1 MESQT
6 NNILLLVAI
15 PALLLIL
22 MLSVTIALP
31 VRAAI
36 PTFDKSNFQNSL
48 KIDNK
53 YFPLTPGT
61 TYVYKGTSED
71 EPTRDVFTVTDKV
84 KVILGINTRVV
95 HDDAFVKGE
104 HEESTDD
111 WFAQDDEGTV
121 WYFGEFTTDLTTGS
135 NEGSWEAGVKG
146 AKPGIIMLAQPEVG
160 DTYQQERA
168 KGVAE
173 DTGTILSLNE
183 EVRVPYGS
191 FSNVLKTEDFNP
203 FEPDILENKFY
214 APDIGY
220 IKAVQ
225 VKGGSDEE
233 HLVQIKGKIGNDTQ
247 TTEMPLDNET
257 SSEQH
262 TQSPQTVT
270 PLEKGNIAPKA
281 FDQSI
286 SVEQDGQ
293 LDINL
298 VGNDHDNDP
307 IQFDIISGPSDGSLD
322 NFDKSKGTV
331 TYVTK
336 KNYIGNDEFTFKVI
350 DDKGAGSNVGIVDVT
365 VNAANQ
371 PSSEEEANQPS
382 SEEEANQPSS
392 EEEANQPSSEEEAN
406 QPSTEEEANQS
417 STEETRN

>member
-1 MESQT
+1 MEYQT
-6 NNILLLVAI
+6 NNRFLLVAI
-15 PALLLIL
+15 LGLFSVL
-22 MLSVTIALP
+22 MLSATIALP
-31 VRAAI
+31 LQAAI
-36 PTFDKSNFQNSL
+36 PTFSKSNFQNSL
-48 KIDNK
+48 NIDNK
-53 YFPLTPGT
+53 YFPLNPGT
-61 TYVYKGTSED
+61 TYVYKGTSEG

-95 HDDAFVKGE
+95 HDDAYVKGE

-160 DTYQQERA
+160 DTYQQEMA

-233 HLVQIKGKIGNDTQ
+233 HLVQIKGKINDTQ
-247 TTEMPLDNET
+247 TTEMALDINDT
-257 SSEQH
+257 SSNDTSSGQQ
-262 TQSPQTVT
+262 TQSPQTSVT
-270 PLEKGNIAPKA
+270 PLEKGNISPKA

-298 VGNDHDNDP
+298 VGNDDDNDP
-307 IQFDIISGPSDGSLD
+307 IQFDIVSNPSDGSLD
-322 NFDKSKGTV
+322 NLDKSKGTV
-331 TYVTK
+331 TYVAK

-371 PSSEEEANQPS
+371 PSAEESNQPS
-382 SEEEANQPSS
+382 AEESNQPSA
-392 EEEANQPSSEEEAN
+392 EESNQPSAEE
-406 QPSTEEEANQS
+406 SNQS
-417 STEETRN
+417 STEERRN

>member
-1 MESQT
+1 MF
-6 NNILLLVAI
+6 I
-15 PALLLIL
+15 
-22 MLSVTIALP
+22 
-31 VRAAI
+31 
-36 PTFDKSNFQNSL
+36 
-48 KIDNK
+48 
-53 YFPLTPGT
+53 
-61 TYVYKGTSED
+61 
-71 EPTRDVFTVTDKV
+71 VTDKV

-95 HDDAFVKGE
+95 HDDAFVKGQ

-135 NEGSWEAGVKG
+135 HEGSWEAGVNG

-160 DTYQQERA
+160 DKYQQERA

-183 EVRVPYGS
+183 EVRVPFGS

-214 APDIGY
+214 AQDVGY
-220 IKAVQ
+220 IKALR
-225 VKGGSDEE
+225 VKGGSAEE
-233 HLVQIKGKIGNDTQ
+233 HLVQIKGKINDTQ
-247 TTEMPLDNET
+247 TTEMPLGINDT
-257 SSEQH
+257 SSNDTSSGQQ
-262 TQSPQTVT
+262 TQSPQMSVT
-270 PLEKGNIAPKA
+270 PLEKGNITPKA

-298 VGNDHDNDP
+298 VGDDDDNDP
-307 IQFDIISGPSDGSLD
+307 IQFDIVSNPSDGSLG

-331 TYVTK
+331 TYVAK

-371 PSSEEEANQPS
+371 PSNEEANQPS
-382 SEEEANQPSS
+382 NEAANQPSNEAANQPSNEAANQPSNEAANQPSNEEANQPSN
-392 EEEANQPSSEEEAN
+392 EEANQPSNEEAN
-406 QPSTEEEANQS
+406 QPSNEEANQPSNEEANQS
-417 STEETRN
+417 STQERRN